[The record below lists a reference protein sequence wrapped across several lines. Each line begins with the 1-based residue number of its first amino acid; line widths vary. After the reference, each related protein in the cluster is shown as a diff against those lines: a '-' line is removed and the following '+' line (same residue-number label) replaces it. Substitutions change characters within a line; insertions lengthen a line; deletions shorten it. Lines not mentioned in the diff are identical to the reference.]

1 MGAVRTPRTWR
12 EEQLM
17 GTGLGI
23 ILLVVGAIM
32 SLTTLDSDYLGT
44 NLNTV
49 GWILMSGGA
58 LAIILGLIQNAQ
70 RSRRAHTGVRERRD
84 GPDGEDRESTKGRKE

>member
-1 MGAVRTPRTWR
+1 MGI
-12 EEQLM
+12 
-17 GTGLGI
+17 GLGI
-23 ILLVVGAIM
+23 ILLVVGAVM

-49 GWILMSGGA
+49 GWILMAGGA

-70 RSRRAHTGVRERRD
+70 RSHTAHTVVRERRD
-84 GPDGEDRESTKGRKE
+84 GPDVVEHEITDHRDDPRY